1 MYSLHRGL
9 DYNRVFSYLVIL
21 ALLLFSAVLTGCT
34 NIEAIAV
41 KQDGHILIV
50 RNAFGG
56 DRIEECTEVERNLAC
71 QSYRI
76 DFQN

>member
-1 MYSLHRGL
+1 MYSLHQGL
-9 DYNRVFSYLVIL
+9 DYHQVFSYLVVL
-21 ALLLFSAVLTGCT
+21 ALLLFSTALTGCT
-34 NIEAIAV
+34 DIEAIAV

-50 RNAFGG
+50 RSAFGG
-56 DRIEECTEVERNLAC
+56 DRVEECTEVERNLAC